1 MTASELGRKLVEHD
15 GISNPDARTQRRQ
28 QMEAVL
34 ENERAFA
41 RKLQWVAMAAWGTTL
56 LILVAGMLVVSFPV
70 GNDGVYIAF
79 MFVGLVGGLAF
90 VLAILATAAWLFRSR
105 ATTMAA
111 IEMRLAGLEDLIER
125 AGEERGER

>member
-1 MTASELGRKLVEHD
+1 MPNGRRHRPQRGDQRATQVW
-15 GISNPDARTQRRQ
+15 ARD
-28 QMEAVL
+28 L
-34 ENERAFA
+34 FA
-41 RKLQWVAMAAWGTTL
+41 RKLQWVAMAACGTTM
-56 LILVAGMLVVSFPV
+56 LILVAGMLVVFFPV

-111 IEMRLAGLEDLIER
+111 IEMRLAGLEDLVER
-125 AGEERGER
+125 TAERRDDG